1 MKQLLNNKNKIMYGI
16 AFLIIIIGVIV
27 IFTKGFT
34 KSLEYGNSQK
44 IEIYI
49 GKEFN
54 TNDIKSMTDEVFE
67 GKQVSIKKVELFK
80 DMVSISA
87 KEISQEQKDAM
98 IEKIKEKYSLE
109 NVAADVLT
117 VPAINLKD
125 IAKRYAFP
133 TAVSFV
139 IILVYAIIVLFKL
152 NVLKVLCELIINTCV
167 AEAVYFSILAITR
180 LPICRITMPIA
191 LIIYVIT
198 IFIMMC
204 KFQKELTDKKQ
215 EEEEK

>member
-98 IEKIKEKYSLE
+98 IEKIKEKYSLQD
-109 NVAADVLT
+109 VATEIVT
-117 VPAINLKD
+117 VSGIKLSD
-125 IAKRYAFP
+125 IVKRYAFP
-133 TAVSFV
+133 TAISFA
-139 IILVYAIIVLFKL
+139 IILVYAIVVLFKL
-152 NVLKVLCELIINTCV
+152 NILKVIGKLILNTCI
-167 AEAVYFSILAITR
+167 AETVYFSILAITR